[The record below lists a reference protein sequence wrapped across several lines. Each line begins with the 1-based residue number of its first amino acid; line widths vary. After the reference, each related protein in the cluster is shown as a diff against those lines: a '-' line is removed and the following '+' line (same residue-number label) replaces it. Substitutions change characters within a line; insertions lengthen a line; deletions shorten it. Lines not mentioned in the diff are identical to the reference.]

1 MLVWVHSVDWAL
13 VPLFLVATDP
23 MVRPRH
29 GLALGA
35 MKVSVTVTVPKL
47 HMTSTFRLPAS
58 LFGACQNS
66 VIVIRQIA
74 AVSACRSFKNFFLL
88 HPSNILVYLRI
99 AARVAGW

>member
-1 MLVWVHSVDWAL
+1 MLVRVNPVDWAL
-13 VPLFLVATDP
+13 VPLFLVAADP